1 MSFLLSDLLCILY
14 HAIDGLFRPF
24 TLIFTAT
31 GDPPELTML
40 EFPGYRITSS
50 PLGNQRKTLVNSCM
64 LS

>member
-40 EFPGYRITSS
+40 EF
-50 PLGNQRKTLVNSCM
+50 LGT
-64 LS
+64 